1 MLFPRH
7 RSGNARS
14 ISERELKERQTACRE
29 CGAVIVAGS
38 LRLPRLRS
46 VVRKLKIA
54 SRGAVPFGHGEIVLI
69 DGI

>member
-7 RSGNARS
+7 CSGNARS
-14 ISERELKERQTACRE
+14 ISERELSRPTVCRE
-29 CGAVIVAGS
+29 CRTVIVAAS

-54 SRGAVPFGHGEIVLI
+54 PRGAVPFGHREIVLI
-69 DGI
+69 DGV

>member
-14 ISERELKERQTACRE
+14 ISERELKIAKRC
-29 CGAVIVAGS
+29 AGYNS
-38 LRLPRLRS
+38 APVLHPLRLPRLRS

-54 SRGAVPFGHGEIVLI
+54 SRGAVPFGRGEIVLI
-69 DGI
+69 DRI